1 MPPKCLRRP
10 RRRSARSPECGK
22 IGSPAEIL
30 GKSNYG
36 PSGVSLNFGGGGG
49 GGGGAPAQLGGGGGG
64 AKPAGASTSDDP
76 VALICQAV
84 AKCLAP
90 PSELRR

>member
-1 MPPKCLRRP
+1 MPPDAAVEL
-10 RRRSARSPECGK
+10 
-22 IGSPAEIL
+22 
-30 GKSNYG
+30 NYG
-36 PSGVSLNFGGGGG
+36 PNGVSLNFGGGGG